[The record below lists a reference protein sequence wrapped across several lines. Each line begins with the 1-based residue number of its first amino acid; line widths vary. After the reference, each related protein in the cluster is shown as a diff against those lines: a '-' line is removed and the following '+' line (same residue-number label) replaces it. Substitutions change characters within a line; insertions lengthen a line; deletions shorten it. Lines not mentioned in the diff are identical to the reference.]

1 MWMNCEISRLQ
12 CLINNIIL
20 VRIEEVSYILVSQ
33 IISLITRYSL
43 HSIIEIKFQEFF
55 NNHMSKNAILFSFS
69 ILKLLLTV
77 FQKRQ
82 KRNKVWAFRPFIWEF
97 SLSILSYAYVVE
109 SKKASMNRLEDW
121 LRWAQTTKTDL
132 LFWENL
138 PGDCRNHDVLTTPL
152 SYSHMTIIFGRMPSI
167 ETKFVKSFEGIRM
180 EEREYESKCDVPD
193 DETNCGFS
201 PSSIGRTRS
210 IFLPEIFCRHTF
222 LKSCLLLIHKRDVT
236 YKVLRN
242 IETLSLTI

>member
-1 MWMNCEISRLQ
+1 
-12 CLINNIIL
+12 
-20 VRIEEVSYILVSQ
+20 
-33 IISLITRYSL
+33 
-43 HSIIEIKFQEFF
+43 
-55 NNHMSKNAILFSFS
+55 
-69 ILKLLLTV
+69 
-77 FQKRQ
+77 
-82 KRNKVWAFRPFIWEF
+82 
-97 SLSILSYAYVVE
+97 
-109 SKKASMNRLEDW
+109 MNRLEDW
-121 LRWAQTTKTDL
+121 LRWAQTAKTDL

-138 PGDCRNHDVLTTPL
+138 PDDCRNHDVLTTPL

-180 EEREYESKCDVPD
+180 GEREYESKCDVPD

-222 LKSCLLLIHKRDVT
+222 LKSYLLSIHKRDVT

-242 IETLSLTI
+242 RDFEFNNIILGESNSQLFDSPTLSLTDNLYKKHFFKIPYTLCHPSRIVLWCKSVFLWHVHLFSKLSMIASLLHGSLPDWVLSVTR